1 MLNFQRR
8 TDSVFQTILTKAFE
22 MTLENLR
29 VRGVEFLETY
39 FPDTS
44 EILSVTEVSTISEN
58 LKRYHQCPEVYSLN
72 RYHFLLIY
80 EVLESFSNNWVE
92 PDEGGDSDLEGF
104 IIPGTKI
111 YRIDFDSLIGFY
123 FPFELLI
130 VDESFSNPHQAVFI
144 REEII
149 NELIKSKPS
158 KGELENYKLSK
169 REWAFIE
176 KDEVLLFTTK
186 SVVYPDPQWDGP
198 GGKEWLKY
206 I

>member
-22 MTLENLR
+22 MTLENLKM
-29 VRGVEFLETY
+29 RGVEYLETY

-92 PDEGGDSDLEGF
+92 ADECGKNDPEVL
-104 IIPGTKI
+104 IIPETKI
-111 YRIDFDSLIGFY
+111 YKIDFDSLIGFY

-158 KGELENYKLSK
+158 KGELLNYKLS
-169 REWAFIE
+169 RRDWAFFE
-176 KDEVLLFTTK
+176 KDEVLLFTTR